1 MLGARMKILTGFSGV
16 MCAALVTQRGRGQQ
30 ALLCAG
36 LVVLP
41 SLLRLLIEP
50 EPGTMPFLAFWP
62 TVLLGTLLLDT
73 GFAVLALLGSLTVA
87 FALFARPVI
96 GIVWDGRSVV
106 SLVLGIACV
115 SLVMTT
121 AMVARATVRE
131 LDARTRQQE
140 SFNRELR
147 HRSRNLLAVIQ
158 ALSARGPRAENPID
172 FFREFSDRLESLAKA
187 SDLLRIG
194 TEAEGHLPELIERT
208 IAPFAQ
214 GSRIRLSGPACLV
227 PDQSCIPLIMA
238 VHELCTNAAKHG
250 ALSDPAGWVDLRWF
264 LAPDGDRL
272 YLLWKESGGPL
283 VTLPQHQGTGS
294 HLLRAQPGLE
304 AVDLMFDPKGVWCEI
319 LIVGARAG
327 TLAEMA

>member
-1 MLGARMKILTGFSGV
+1 M
-16 MCAALVTQRGRGQQ
+16 
-30 ALLCAG
+30 
-36 LVVLP
+36 
-41 SLLRLLIEP
+41 
-50 EPGTMPFLAFWP
+50 
-62 TVLLGTLLLDT
+62 
-73 GFAVLALLGSLTVA
+73 
-87 FALFARPVI
+87 
-96 GIVWDGRSVV
+96 

-115 SLVMTT
+115 GLVMTT

-227 PDQSCIPLIMA
+227 PDQSCIP
-238 VHELCTNAAKHG
+238 
-250 ALSDPAGWVDLRWF
+250 
-264 LAPDGDRL
+264 
-272 YLLWKESGGPL
+272 
-283 VTLPQHQGTGS
+283 
-294 HLLRAQPGLE
+294 
-304 AVDLMFDPKGVWCEI
+304 
-319 LIVGARAG
+319 
-327 TLAEMA
+327 

>member
-1 MLGARMKILTGFSGV
+1 
-16 MCAALVTQRGRGQQ
+16 
-30 ALLCAG
+30 
-36 LVVLP
+36 
-41 SLLRLLIEP
+41 
-50 EPGTMPFLAFWP
+50 
-62 TVLLGTLLLDT
+62 
-73 GFAVLALLGSLTVA
+73 
-87 FALFARPVI
+87 
-96 GIVWDGRSVV
+96 
-106 SLVLGIACV
+106 
-115 SLVMTT
+115 MTT

-238 VHELCTNAAKHG
+238 VHELGTNAVKHG

-264 LAPDGDRL
+264 LAP
-272 YLLWKESGGPL
+272 
-283 VTLPQHQGTGS
+283 TATGS
-294 HLLRAQPGLE
+294 ICCGRNRVARWSRPRCTRAPVRTCC
-304 AVDLMFDPKGVWCEI
+304 APSRVWK
-319 LIVGARAG
+319 R
-327 TLAEMA
+327 